1 VVFFQGTFTPKEPG
15 SVQVSVGV
23 RSPPP
28 TKVKF
33 VQVSVTVHCPRLL
46 TVRWKGSV
54 FAGSFQSEKLREISG
69 GDRLK
74 VSARED
80 KVRSRQANNSNAADV
95 PRNTGSGAE
104 MAIAA
109 DLSRWAALYPGEDST
124 SEPSVSVKG
133 CSALRLSV

>member
-1 VVFFQGTFTPKEPG
+1 MGG
-15 SVQVSVGV
+15 SAIA
-23 RSPPP
+23 PP

-54 FAGSFQSEKLREISG
+54 FAGSFQSEKLREMSG

-74 VSARED
+74 VSVRED
-80 KVRSRQANNSNAADV
+80 KVRSRQANHSNAADV
-95 PRNTGSGAE
+95 PRNTGSGAK

-109 DLSRWAALYPGEDST
+109 DLSR
-124 SEPSVSVKG
+124 
-133 CSALRLSV
+133 